1 MIGSVVLVPH
11 RERPSARETARAA
24 AAWLA
29 DAWIEVRM
37 PEAEA
42 SACGLPALGRSV
54 PGLTDGAGLVVSIG
68 GDGTMLSTVQLI
80 YPAPVPVIGV
90 NAGHLGYLSELE
102 PAGLIGALPR
112 LAAGDFTVSER
123 MMIAVEVTP
132 RGGPATTHYAL
143 NEAVLERP
151 RAGHTVRL
159 DVTIN
164 RSPFT
169 SYAADGVIVATPT
182 GTTAYSFSARGPI
195 ASPAMR
201 CLVLTPL
208 SPHMLFDRSL
218 LLSDRESIELVVD
231 GEAGAGLTVDGRD
244 LGILGPGD
252 RVACT
257 AAPDPVRLATLAP
270 RDFHQILKAK
280 FALPDR

>member
-1 MIGSVVLVPH
+1 VIECVVLVPN
-11 RERPSARETARAA
+11 RERPPAREAARAA
-24 AAWLA
+24 AAWLGEA
-29 DAWIEVRM
+29 GIEVRI

-42 SACGLPALGRSV
+42 AACGLDRHAAPAVGIA
-54 PGLTDGAGLVVSIG
+54 DGAGIVVSIG
-68 GDGTMLSTVQLI
+68 GDGTMLSTVQTV

-102 PAGLIGALPR
+102 PEGLVAALPR
-112 LAAGDFTVSER
+112 LVAGDFTVSER
-123 MMIAVEVTP
+123 MMLTVEVVTEA
-132 RGGPATTHYAL
+132 GAELHFAL
-143 NEAVLERP
+143 NEAVLERV
-151 RAGHTVRL
+151 RAGHTIRL
-159 DVTIN
+159 DVAFNGI
-164 RSPFT
+164 PFT

-218 LLSDRESIELVVD
+218 LLAEHERIDLVVD

-244 LGILGPGD
+244 LGILRAGD
-252 RVACT
+252 RVTCS
-257 AAPDPVRLATLAP
+257 AAPEPIRLATLTP

>member
-1 MIGSVVLVPH
+1 MIECVVLVPN
-11 RERPSARETARAA
+11 RERPPAHEAARAA

-29 DAWIEVRM
+29 EAGVEVRI

-42 SACGLPALGRSV
+42 AACGLDHHATAAVGIA
-54 PGLTDGAGLVVSIG
+54 DGAGLVVSIG
-68 GDGTMLSTVQLI
+68 GDGTMLSTVQTV

-102 PAGLIGALPR
+102 PEGLVAALPR
-112 LAAGDFTVSER
+112 LVAGDFTVSER
-123 MMIAVEVTP
+123 MMLTVEVVTEA
-132 RGGPATTHYAL
+132 GAEIHFAL
-143 NEAVLERP
+143 NEAVLERV
-151 RAGHTVRL
+151 RAGHTIRL
-159 DVTIN
+159 DVAFNGI
-164 RSPFT
+164 PFT

-218 LLSDRESIELVVD
+218 LLAEHERIDLVVD

-244 LGILGPGD
+244 LGILRAGD
-252 RVACT
+252 RVTCS
-257 AAPDPVRLATLAP
+257 AAPEPIRLATLAP

>member
-11 RERPSARETARAA
+11 RERGPALDVARTA

-29 DAWIEVRM
+29 EHGVEVRM

-42 SACGLPALGRSV
+42 AACGLDEFARPAAGIAA
-54 PGLTDGAGLVVSIG
+54 GAGLVVSIG

-102 PAGLIGALPR
+102 PEGLPAALPR
-112 LAAGDFTVSER
+112 LVAGDFGISER
-123 MMIAVEVTP
+123 MMLAVEVVADG
-132 RGGPATTHYAL
+132 RRAETHYAL
-143 NEAVLERP
+143 NEAVLERL
-151 RAGHTVRL
+151 RSGHTIRL
-159 DVTIN
+159 EVEIN
-164 RSPFT
+164 GTPFT

-182 GTTAYSFSARGPI
+182 GTTAYSLSARGPI

-218 LLSDRESIELVVD
+218 LLADGERLEFVVD

-244 LGILGPGD
+244 LGVLRAGD
-252 RVACT
+252 RVTCT
-257 AAPDPVRLATLAP
+257 AAEAPVRLATLVP

>member
-1 MIGSVVLVPH
+1 MIECVVLVPH
-11 RERPSARETARAA
+11 RERPPAREAARAA
-24 AAWLA
+24 AAWLGA
-29 DAWIEVRM
+29 AGVEVRI

-42 SACGLPALGRSV
+42 AACGLDAHAAPAAGIA
-54 PGLTDGAGLVVSIG
+54 DGAGLVVSIG
-68 GDGTMLSTVQLI
+68 GDGTMLSTVQTV

-102 PAGLIGALPR
+102 PEGLVAALPR
-112 LAAGDFTVSER
+112 LVAGDFTVSER
-123 MMIAVEVTP
+123 MMLTVEVVT
-132 RGGPATTHYAL
+132 ATGSETHFAL
-143 NEAVLERP
+143 NEAVLERV
-151 RAGHTVRL
+151 RAGHTIRL
-159 DVTIN
+159 DVAFNGI
-164 RSPFT
+164 PFT

-218 LLSDRESIELVVD
+218 LLAEHERIDLVVD

-244 LGILGPGD
+244 LGILRAGD
-252 RVACT
+252 RVTCS
-257 AAPDPVRLATLAP
+257 AAAEPIRLASLVP